1 MPGHVPQGQ
10 FEPIFGALQQLKSD
24 IRRKKYMKKRLL
36 SAALA
41 LAMVLTLLPVTAVTA
56 LAADEPSVSA
66 IAITPTDYVTNP
78 TVTYYKEDAINPAK
92 GLTNSAG
99 WYFHETANGKNVY
112 HKVES
117 GVINGTNSGAWY
129 ATPWKD
135 ATSWNTTNFTV
146 IGTNFDMSPC
156 FATTNLT
163 INLHG
168 GSATW
173 TLSNIGANFTSL
185 TIQDT
190 ATDAG
195 LPNGTFMLSNFSID
209 HQFTLTANNVKITG
223 DVSLTSSGT
232 ANSTHSVKLTN
243 STITGDVTLDGTTVA
258 DKTKVQQTLLLDQ
271 GSTITGAVTVK
282 GDRSTITL
290 SPNTQWNRGS
300 STGTVSLTGD
310 SSALTLNSLSS
321 VTATVGVT
329 GNSSKI
335 EVKGGGI
342 TGASTITGYGT
353 QVNVSGAGEMG
364 QITLSDAG
372 VTAANKSQTAP
383 TVNHTGT
390 GHIGPIVANMTVLEN
405 PNIIKI
411 TGKGHVADGS
421 QFTNAT
427 ITVTDSHMGTIT
439 KFEKGSLTVTGTQ
452 NVTQSASVGEISDIG
467 SAGNPAGTRT
477 GQVTIT
483 VSGTNVEMGGMTG
496 LASNVNPINIDL
508 SGDTNKYLG
517 TDPVPNDTMRAG
529 GTVKISGGTF
539 SKSITKAAAG
549 YTKYLPSSLLF
560 EIVQAAPQT
569 YTYVDTIQKAQ
580 QIQGGDTTKY
590 VVRWRDDYPDN
601 PADAGDLTLKI
612 GGKTELVISAKVGA
626 VLPLPTSLS
635 GRNNIKTWT
644 NSADP
649 TDTYTAGKTFTMV
662 AGGKELEALDVDLD
676 ITEITD
682 ITVVSPAGVT
692 ATLDKGTKTIKLG
705 GVVDFTTAQ
714 VDVVLKVKTSN
725 AKETKVTVTYTK
737 ALNTTVFSS
746 VSQVAGEG
754 PNGLEIKGSGELE
767 VPGGTRYTAT
777 SSFTDLNRA
786 LKVGG
791 MNDTGDTAA
800 VHATINVS
808 GWNNE
813 QKTITK
819 NALEGYDPANPTNA
833 PTATADFSGSNAIWG
848 AVNKVMASTNSRVSS
863 LLTTANTNYCKQI
876 LNITNPTA
884 AQVQNQGI
892 FTTIWIYAYLDVRVK
907 TINDG
912 LMTAD
917 LVPSYKLIAGTAAA
931 PSLQHLAELERVTT
945 NLKVTANCALA
956 QDLTSLGNL
965 TGTAG
970 TVKFKLGG
978 WNPYTAPTDA
988 TAVAH
993 QDGKYAYEYN
1003 TTDNAFVVTHIST
1016 SNGLGAFV
1024 FNSTKPL
1031 VELYRWNSAPAGGGA
1046 AAYEKVDTYD
1056 NLQAAANDTK
1066 YVNTTAP
1073 STLKE
1078 DYVQVL
1084 SGYTGPTAI
1093 SLSGERRVFT
1103 IKTASGVQ
1111 PVTITNSQ
1119 ADGWQLDNNSTNT
1132 EYKVQLFRN
1141 TEAKPDEKPV
1151 SIVVA
1156 AAANGSVVASAT
1168 KANYGDTITLTI
1180 KPNAGYG
1187 LSTLNVRTNSG
1198 AAVTYQS
1205 TTTNVFTFKVP
1216 QDVTTITV
1224 TPTFAVS
1231 SVAVISVTDTV
1242 NGLASTNAAN
1252 NKAAGGSTVTVTTRP
1267 FNGYRTSAVTAV
1279 TNTGAAVAVARIAEN
1294 TYTFVV
1300 PVTATRVVITPT
1312 FSASGHPFTDVASGQ
1327 WYSDAVSFGYR
1338 HGMFTGYNGSSTRFA
1353 GMEKLTRAELV
1364 VILYRLSNEPAT
1376 TSNSGFSD
1384 VSPSAWYA
1392 KAITWAT
1399 QNNIVRGGDNNR
1411 FYPLN
1416 YVTREE
1422 LSQMLYGYNS
1432 YRGGTSGVTGNL
1444 SRFVDSN
1451 RVHAYHLAAM
1461 QWAVGNNVVQGSGNQ
1476 LNPGGNATRYE
1487 AATML
1492 MRYAQTFMG
1501 RT

>member
-56 LAADEPSVSA
+56 LAADEPSVSTT
-66 IAITPTDYVTNP
+66 AITPTDYVTNP

-92 GLTNSAG
+92 GLTNPAG

-146 IGTNFDMSPC
+146 IGTNFDMSSC

-173 TLSNIGANFTSL
+173 NLSNIGANFTSL

-190 ATDAG
+190 ATDVG
-195 LPNGTFMLSNFSID
+195 LPNGTFTLNNFSID

-243 STITGDVTLDGTTVA
+243 STITGNVTLDGTTVA
-258 DKTKVQQTLLLDQ
+258 DKTEAQQSLSLDQ
-271 GSTITGAVTVK
+271 GSSITGAVEVT

-300 STGTVSLTGD
+300 AITGSNVDLVGD
-310 SSALTLNSLSS
+310 NATLTLNSLSS

-390 GHIGPIVANMTVLEN
+390 GHIGSIVANMTVLEN

-496 LASNVNPINIDL
+496 LAGNVNPINLNL

-517 TDPVPNDTMRAG
+517 TNPVPNDNERAG
-529 GTVKISGGTF
+529 GTVIITGGTF
-539 SKSITKAAAG
+539 GASIKESKPDGTG
-549 YTKYLPSSLLF
+549 YTNYLPSTLLF
-560 EIVQAAPQT
+560 EIVENTPAT

-590 VVRWRDDYPDN
+590 TVGWRDGYETT
-601 PADAGDLTLKI
+601 GSTHSLTLKI
-612 GGKTELVISAKVGA
+612 GGKTELVIQADEGK

-644 NSADP
+644 NSSDP
-649 TDTYTAGKTFTMV
+649 TDTYTAGKTYTM
-662 AGGKELEALDVDLD
+662 GKADMTLEALDVELD

-692 ATLDKGTKTIKLG
+692 AELDKAHKTIKLG
-705 GVVDFTTAQ
+705 GVVDFTSAQ
-714 VDVVLKVKTSN
+714 VDVVLNIKTSN
-725 AKETKVTVTYTK
+725 AKETEVTVTYTK

-746 VSQVAGEG
+746 VSTTNG

-767 VPGGTRYTAT
+767 VPGGARYTAT
-777 SSFTDLNRA
+777 SSFSDLNKA

-791 MNDTGDTAA
+791 MGTVNSVPTGNAA
-800 VHATINVS
+800 LQATINVP

-813 QKTITK
+813 QKKITST
-819 NALEGYDPANPTNA
+819 ALETS
-833 PTATADFSGSNAIWG
+833 ATVDFSESNAIWG

-884 AQVQNQGI
+884 TQVQNLGP

-917 LVPSYKLIAGTAAA
+917 LVPSYKLIAGDATA
-931 PSLQHLAELERVTT
+931 PTLTELTALKNVTT
-945 NLKVTANCALA
+945 TLKVTNDCALA

-1187 LSTLNVRTNSG
+1187 LSTLNVRTNTG

-1451 RVHAYHLAAM
+1451 RVHAYHLTAM